1 MNPYKVPLVLLCAC
15 DAQFCGRQA
24 DNLPRNSCALGPLQD
39 DRIARL
45 LVSAGY
51 CLGQVHCVGSDV
63 NEAALGVEIVVFPSS
78 LPRAHLWQEY
88 QYAPV
93 VGIAEA
99 GIEFPMTNYQGS
111 DRALG

>member
-1 MNPYKVPLVLLCAC
+1 MPLELLCAC

-24 DNLPRNSCALGPLQD
+24 DNLPRNSRALGPLQN

-51 CLGQVHCVGSDV
+51 RLGQVRRVGSAV
-63 NEAALGVEIVVFPSS
+63 YKAALGVEIVVFPSS
-78 LPRAHLWQEY
+78 LRRSYLWQEN
-88 QYAPV
+88 QHAPV

-99 GIEFPMTNYQGS
+99 GVEFPMTNYQGS
-111 DRALG
+111 DSALG